1 MCSMKACPIARDS
14 NQKIHMKRKSFNL
27 VKCAKPPCFALSN
40 ATDQSVHMRAYTS
53 HYIFAI
59 FCQSFSIFL
68 SVVCPLAILFLDA
81 HEIQHATRFIRYLFF
96 RVNISRFLL
105 VINAFI
111 YIHTHTCQPQIVE
124 RENVKEMKR
133 KHRQRYNL
141 FRET

>member
-1 MCSMKACPIARDS
+1 M
-14 NQKIHMKRKSFNL
+14 
-27 VKCAKPPCFALSN
+27 
-40 ATDQSVHMRAYTS
+40 
-53 HYIFAI
+53 
-59 FCQSFSIFL
+59 
-68 SVVCPLAILFLDA
+68 VCPLAILFLDA
-81 HEIQHATRFIRYLFF
+81 HEIQHATRFIQYLFF

-111 YIHTHTCQPQIVE
+111 YIHTHTHTCQPQIVE

>member
-40 ATDQSVHMRAYTS
+40 ARDQSVHMRAYTS

-81 HEIQHATRFIRYLFF
+81 HEIQHATRFIQYLFF

-111 YIHTHTCQPQIVE
+111 YIHTHTHMPTTN
-124 RENVKEMKR
+124 RRKR
-133 KHRQRYNL
+133 KCERN
-141 FRET
+141 EKKTSAKI